1 MSLIRKAEHAV
12 FYFLLERNIKQ
23 NRWRVDMPNGCLY
36 LLPKYDVDVLIK
48 TSKLM
53 RRESTKDQGEDRQ

>member
-1 MSLIRKAEHAV
+1 
-12 FYFLLERNIKQ
+12 
-23 NRWRVDMPNGCLY
+23 MPNGCLY